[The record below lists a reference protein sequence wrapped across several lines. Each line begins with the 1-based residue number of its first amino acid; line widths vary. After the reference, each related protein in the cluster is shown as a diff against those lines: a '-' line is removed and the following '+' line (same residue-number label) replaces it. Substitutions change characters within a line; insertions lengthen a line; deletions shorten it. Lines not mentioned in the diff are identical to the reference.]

1 MQSIK
6 SEQLET
12 PAISKPLVKKM
23 GIDKSEFKEIFDTW
37 FDSLR
42 NFIYY
47 KTGDVQQAEDIVQ
60 ETFLKVWE
68 KRDTVC
74 IDTVRAYLYT
84 IANHIFINN
93 YQQKK
98 VVLKFINKTKDNKSV
113 ESPEFE
119 MEMKEFDAKLQRA
132 LSELSDKNREVFL
145 MNRIDDFTYN
155 DIAENLGISV
165 KAVEKRMSKALE
177 HLRKYITGK
186 F

>member
-1 MQSIK
+1 MQSKK

-12 PAISKPLVKKM
+12 LKQSAIIVNKM
-23 GIDKSEFKEIFDTW
+23 GIDSNDFKVIFETH

-47 KTGDVQQAEDIVQ
+47 KTGDMQQAEDIVQ

-74 IDTVRAYLYT
+74 RDTVRAYLYT

-98 VVLKFINKTKDNKSV
+98 VVLKFINKSKDNKVV

-119 MEMKEFDAKLQRA
+119 MEMKEFDNKLQKA
-132 LSELSDKNREVFL
+132 LSELSEKNREVFL

-155 DIAENLGISV
+155 EIADNLGISV
-165 KAVEKRMSKALE
+165 KAVEKRMGKALE
-177 HLRKYITGK
+177 YLRKYISGK